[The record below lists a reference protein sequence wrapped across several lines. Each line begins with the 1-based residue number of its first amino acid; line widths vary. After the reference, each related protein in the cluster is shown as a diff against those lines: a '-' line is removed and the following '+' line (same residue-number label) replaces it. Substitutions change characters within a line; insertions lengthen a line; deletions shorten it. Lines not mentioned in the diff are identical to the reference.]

1 MDIHRRMEVTLM
13 LMDLQATLGHPF
25 VHVKN
30 GMNTIGIQATLNVLN
45 VIRNHLFNDGK
56 LLISNA
62 VSFFCTSFILLKI
75 KGKFLKGSM
84 TSPHKKNRKPHKKK
98 SLQNAMTTSHEYG
111 IITFKCDQN
120 T

>member
-1 MDIHRRMEVTLM
+1 
-13 LMDLQATLGHPF
+13 
-25 VHVKN
+25 
-30 GMNTIGIQATLNVLN
+30 MNCHI
-45 VIRNHLFNDGK
+45 
-56 LLISNA
+56 
-62 VSFFCTSFILLKI
+62 
-75 KGKFLKGSM
+75 GSM

>member
-1 MDIHRRMEVTLM
+1 MHLK
-13 LMDLQATLGHPF
+13 MDLKIDFET
-25 VHVKN
+25 
-30 GMNTIGIQATLNVLN
+30 
-45 VIRNHLFNDGK
+45 HLIN
-56 LLISNA
+56 
-62 VSFFCTSFILLKI
+62 
-75 KGKFLKGSM
+75 GSM